1 MVMVASACFSLALAR
16 MGYFSEVQMTRS
28 SAKRALDI
36 LIRGGRSLM
45 KMRNSVQLRA
55 DPCGSPSSRV
65 FFEDVNPSIVV
76 WIVLSV
82 KKA

>member
-1 MVMVASACFSLALAR
+1 MVIVARAFFSLALAR
-16 MGYFSEVQMTRS
+16 IGYFSEVQMTRS

-36 LIRGGRSLM
+36 FIWGGRSLM
-45 KMRNSVQLRA
+45 KMRNSVQLSA
-55 DPCGSPSSRV
+55 EPCGSPSSRV
-65 FFEDVNPSIVV
+65 FLEEVNPSTVV